1 MLLAGALL
9 LNGLACRADDS
20 KLSASSRQ
28 MLDQTRHTD
37 TRLKSTTRE
46 VPLRLL
52 LQCDASTTEADLR
65 LLESLL

>member
-52 LQCDASTTEADLR
+52 L
-65 LLESLL
+65 